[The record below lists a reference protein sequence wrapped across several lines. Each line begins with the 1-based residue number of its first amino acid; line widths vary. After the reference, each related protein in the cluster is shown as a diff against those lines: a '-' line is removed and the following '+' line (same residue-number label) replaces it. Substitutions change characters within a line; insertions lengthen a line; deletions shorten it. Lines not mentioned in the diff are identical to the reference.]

1 MKINWMPRAIW
12 SFFQIGDY
20 LEENF
25 GPEQTEKFIDQ
36 VDKTIERIEKNP
48 YIYKAAR
55 KNRTVRK
62 GFVNRFVSLFYRV
75 KKQKN
80 EIDLLE
86 MWDNRQDPKK
96 LKLK

>member
-1 MKINWMPRAIW
+1 MKINWMPRAIS

-25 GPEQTEKFIDQ
+25 GPKQTDKFIDDLRT
-36 VDKTIERIEKNP
+36 VTERINKQP
-48 YIYKAAR
+48 YMYKAAR

-75 KKQKN
+75 NKQKN

-86 MWDNRQDPKK
+86 MWDNRQYPKK